1 MTHRTMRYRLIVSTF
16 MALLGLSSLALADDH
31 WSGNGKIAVDGKSKS
46 AGTLSFEISF
56 KPGEDGTAADSL
68 TIDVPVSNKVKQNDI
83 AGIIANSFS
92 AKLGDK
98 NFKVGLVGG
107 NKVKVT
113 AKGDSPYFAI
123 QMTSSSVQ
131 GMSLKID

>member
-1 MTHRTMRYRLIVSTF
+1 MRYRLIVSTF
-16 MALLGLSSLALADDH
+16 IALLGLSSLALADDH
-31 WSGNGKIAVDGKSKS
+31 WSGNGKITVEGKSGS
-46 AGTLSFEISF
+46 AGTMSFEISF
-56 KPGEDGTAADSL
+56 KPGDDGTAADSL
-68 TIDVPVSNKVKQNDI
+68 TIDVPVSNKVRQNDV
-83 AGIIANSFS
+83 AGFIANSFS

-98 NFKVGLVGG
+98 NFKVSLVGG

-131 GMSLKID
+131 AMSLKID

>member
-31 WSGNGKIAVDGKSKS
+31 WSGNGKITVDGKSKS

-56 KPGEDGTAADSL
+56 KPGEDGAAADSL

>member
-1 MTHRTMRYRLIVSTF
+1 MKTNNGIQFLILSLF
-16 MALLGLSSLALADDH
+16 LALPGWSSLALADDH
-31 WSGNGKIAVDGKSKS
+31 WSGNGKITVDGKSKS

-56 KPGEDGTAADSL
+56 KPGEEGTAADSL
-68 TIDVPVSNKVKQNDI
+68 AIDVPVSNKVKQNDI
-83 AGIIANSFS
+83 AGIIANSLS

-98 NFKVGLVGG
+98 NFKVGINGG

-123 QMTSSSVQ
+123 EMTSNSVQ
-131 GMSLKID
+131 GISLKID